1 MSSGEQA
8 RDAVD
13 DAALV
18 MVLNAGSSSL
28 KHELRTR
35 DGDVLARGGVQRI
48 GGGEAGDPADHG
60 AALDAVLAGYDAEHP
75 GAMARVAVVGHRVV
89 HGGTRFT
96 AAVVVD
102 DAVEAAVEQLSALAP
117 LHNPP
122 QLAGV
127 RAMRARLPGVP
138 QVAVFDTA
146 FHTTIP
152 DEAAVYAVPKAMT
165 ARGVRRYGFH
175 GTSHQYVTRTTADLL
190 GVPVDQVRL
199 VVCHVGNGV
208 SVTAVRDGLS
218 VGTSMGMTPLA
229 GAVMGTR
236 SGDVDPGLF
245 SYLDREEG
253 LGAADVDTVLNSSSG
268 MLGMCGASDL
278 RAVHEIAAGERTVDG
293 FVPED
298 ARLALAVYAHRLRG
312 YVAAYLGEVPGTQA
326 VVFTG
331 GVGENDAVVREM
343 VTAPLAHLGV
353 GTLIPV
359 MVVPTDEE
367 GEIARQALE
376 LVG

>member
-1 MSSGEQA
+1 MSAAERAG
-8 RDAVD
+8 

-28 KHELRTR
+28 KHQLRSA
-35 DGDVLARGGVQRI
+35 DGEVVARGALQRI
-48 GGGEAGDPADHG
+48 GGGAADDPADHG
-60 AALDAVLAGYDAEHP
+60 AALDAVLAGYDADHP
-75 GAMARVAVVGHRVV
+75 GVMDRVVVVGHRVV

-96 AAVVVD
+96 GAVVVD
-102 DAVEAAVEQLSALAP
+102 DDVEAAIEALSALAP

-127 RAMRARLPGVP
+127 RAMRSRLPEVA

-152 DEAAVYAVPKAMT
+152 EQAAVYAVPKEMT

-175 GTSHQYVTRTTADLL
+175 GTSHQYVTRATADLL

-208 SVTAVRDGLS
+208 SVTAVRDGRS
-218 VGTSMGMTPLA
+218 IDTSMGMTPLA

-245 SYLDREEG
+245 AYLHREDG
-253 LGAADVDTVLNSSSG
+253 TGAEEVDAVLNSSSG

-278 RAVHEIAAGERTVDG
+278 REVHEIAAGQRTVDG
-293 FVPED
+293 FGPED

-312 YVAAYLGEVPGTQA
+312 YVAAYLGEVPGVHA

-353 GTLIPV
+353 GSLVPV

-376 LVG
+376 LLG